1 MSCQQPFPGR
11 IKAEEGCARV
21 HVCARSRASAGASA
35 KASAEGVLCIDVALV
50 LVIATAAAA
59 AAVAAAVFSIQRL
72 PVDVTVPSLTGKPS
86 LRSPRS
92 FVLNR
97 ELHQGSPILQSTY
110 CLHGSNVSKRAEQD
124 RLDIFHKLIFLARKS
139 KLHDAPLPDRAQ
151 VLDLGTGTGIWAID
165 VGDSLYKGPDNQGRV
180 VGLDLA
186 YIQPH
191 VIPTCVSFVRADVE
205 APWPAPEQTF
215 DMVHIQ
221 MLLGHLRPGGY
232 IEHVEIEWMFRSD
245 DNTLPSDSP
254 LVLWGNTLRRAMQT
268 YGQPIDIFDTRAEL
282 HAAGF
287 TNITE
292 NIVKL
297 PINPWS
303 ADPFGQEIGRWFNL
317 GLTHGFEALTLAPFI
332 QIEGWPKHEVD
343 RLVENL
349 KMDICRLHVHAYCRM

>member
-1 MSCQQPFPGR
+1 MSQNSGTPDTSSHYSDHGR
-11 IKAEEGCARV
+11 VYEGFRRGRYLLPIDEASCSE
-21 HVCARSRASAGASA
+21 SR
-35 KASAEGVLCIDVALV
+35 L
-50 LVIATAAAA
+50 
-59 AAVAAAVFSIQRL
+59 
-72 PVDVTVPSLTGKPS
+72 
-86 LRSPRS
+86 
-92 FVLNR
+92 
-97 ELHQGSPILQSTY
+97 
-110 CLHGSNVSKRAEQD
+110 AEQD

-139 KLHDAPLPDRAQ
+139 KLHDALLPDRAQ

-165 VGDSLYKGPDNQGRV
+165 VADSLYKGPDNQGRV
-180 VGLDLA
+180 LGLDLA

-215 DMVHIQ
+215 DLIHIQ
-221 MLLGHLRPGGY
+221 MLLGSIRDWPDLYRKSFRHIRPGGS

-245 DNTLPSDSP
+245 DNTLPTDSP

-268 YGQPIDIFDTRAEL
+268 YRQPIDIFDTRAEL

-303 ADPFGQEIGRWFNL
+303 ADKFEQEIGRWFNL
-317 GLTHGFEALTLAPFI
+317 GLTHGFEALTLAPFV
-332 QIEGWPKHEVD
+332 QIEGWPRHQVD
-343 RLVENL
+343 RLVEDL
-349 KMDICRLHVHAYCRM
+349 KMDICRLHVHAYCRMFVWTARKPGQ